1 VSPKHKPLVWLR
13 GEIKTPP
20 FGPAARVEA
29 GFLLRMLQRGDKL
42 SLPHSRPL
50 PRIGRRCH
58 ELRVADDRVTW
69 RIIYRID
76 VDASDVSRSTT
87 MRASKRKKLAGA
99 GWEVGDAT
107 DFLHLSPEEEA
118 YIELR
123 LKLADGLK
131 ARRSRKKLTQV
142 ELAKSLGSSQSRVA
156 KMEAGDPTVSVDLL
170 VRSLIALGADSRDI
184 AKIIAA
190 R

>member
-1 VSPKHKPLVWLR
+1 MTTPRSKTAIPAPLPSNDWLH
-13 GEIKTPP
+13 
-20 FGPAARVEA
+20 FRVEQKTA
-29 GFLLRMLQRGDKL
+29 RGGGE
-42 SLPHSRPL
+42 S
-50 PRIGRRCH
+50 
-58 ELRVADDRVTW
+58 
-69 RIIYRID
+69 
-76 VDASDVSRSTT
+76 
-87 MRASKRKKLAGA
+87 
-99 GWEVGDAT
+99 
-107 DFLHLSPEEEA
+107 DFLGLSPEEEA

-123 LKLADGLK
+123 LNLADGLK
-131 ARRSRKKLTQV
+131 ARRSHKKLTQV

>member
-1 VSPKHKPLVWLR
+1 
-13 GEIKTPP
+13 
-20 FGPAARVEA
+20 
-29 GFLLRMLQRGDKL
+29 
-42 SLPHSRPL
+42 
-50 PRIGRRCH
+50 
-58 ELRVADDRVTW
+58 
-69 RIIYRID
+69 
-76 VDASDVSRSTT
+76 
-87 MRASKRKKLAGA
+87 MRASKRKKLTDA
-99 GWEVGDAT
+99 GWEVGDAP
-107 DFLHLSPEEEA
+107 DFLGLSPEEQA

-123 LKLADGLK
+123 LKLANGLK